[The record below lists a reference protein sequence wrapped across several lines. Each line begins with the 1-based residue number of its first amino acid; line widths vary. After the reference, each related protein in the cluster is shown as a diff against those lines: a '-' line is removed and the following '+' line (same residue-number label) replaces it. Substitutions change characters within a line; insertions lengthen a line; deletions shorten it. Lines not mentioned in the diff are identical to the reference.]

1 MAGSFNIQ
9 RPGPTIHKKHK
20 KKRKKEGRKKRK
32 RHNNRKRA
40 KSTSTST
47 STSTS
52 SASASPRHQVAPA
65 ALRSQSQ
72 ERELAERQPAM
83 EQRVYRP
90 SDRRGSETNDA
101 DRYKVFVGG
110 LAWSTTETTL
120 AAAFSR
126 FGDLLD
132 ARVIMER
139 EDPTKSRGFGFV
151 SYGGEAAMRSAIED
165 MDGADLEG
173 RPLSVNQAQARGARG
188 DSARG
193 GGGGGGGGG
202 ERGYSGDGRRKAK
215 YAAAARDS
223 MTVPVEQERS
233 QDDAARMEEYLRRKA
248 ARAAAA
254 GR

>member
-20 KKRKKEGRKKRK
+20 KKRKKEGHKKRK

-40 KSTSTST
+40 ESA

-52 SASASPRHQVAPA
+52 SASASPRHQAAPA

-151 SYGGEAAMRSAIED
+151 SYGGEAAMRSAIKD

-188 DSARG
+188 DSAR
-193 GGGGGGGGG
+193 GGGGGGGG

-233 QDDAARMEEYLRRKA
+233 QDDAARMEAYLKRKA

>member
-20 KKRKKEGRKKRK
+20 KKRKKEGHKKRK

-40 KSTSTST
+40 ESA

-52 SASASPRHQVAPA
+52 SASASPRHQAAPA

-120 AAAFSR
+120 ATAFSR

-132 ARVIMER
+132 VRVIMER

-173 RPLSVNQAQARGARG
+173 RSLSVNQAQARGARG
-188 DSARG
+188 DSAR
-193 GGGGGGGGG
+193 GGGGGGGG

-233 QDDAARMEEYLRRKA
+233 QDDAARMEAYLKRKA